1 MPTYIV
7 LFRWTQ
13 KGIENIKES
22 PSRLRHAKEALKAV
36 GGEFKAFYL
45 IIGGYDMVIICEAPD
60 DAAIAKFVLAVGAKG
75 GARTETLR
83 AFPEEEYRDIIDSLP

>member
-22 PSRLRHAKEALKAV
+22 PSRLRHAKKALKAV
-36 GGEFKAFYL
+36 GGRVQGLLSHHRRLRHGDYL
-45 IIGGYDMVIICEAPD
+45 RSAG
-60 DAAIAKFVLAVGAKG
+60 
-75 GARTETLR
+75 
-83 AFPEEEYRDIIDSLP
+83 